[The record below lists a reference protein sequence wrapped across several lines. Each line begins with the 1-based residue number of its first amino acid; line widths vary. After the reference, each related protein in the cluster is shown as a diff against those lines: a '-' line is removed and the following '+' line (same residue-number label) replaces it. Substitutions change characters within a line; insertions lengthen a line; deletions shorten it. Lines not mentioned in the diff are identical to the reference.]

1 MSTHDA
7 DKTGETPAERRT
19 MTRDPNNT
27 TGAIVETPATDKDGN
42 HVTEAGSTHLTANI
56 DGKWYVVNT
65 RGEKLLKTAF
75 DTETEAVAEAQKRND
90 KRGDVQVDPLDIEK
104 PKQE

>member
-19 MTRDPNNT
+19 MTRDPNS
-27 TGAIVETPATDKDGN
+27 TGGPIVETGTTDAKGN
-42 HVTEAGSTHLTANI
+42 GVTAAGSTHLTANI

-65 RGEKLLKTAF
+65 RGEKLLQTAF
-75 DTETEAVAEAQKRND
+75 ETETEAVAEAQKRND
-90 KRGDVQVDPLDIEK
+90 KRSDTDVDPLDMEK
-104 PKQE
+104 PQQ